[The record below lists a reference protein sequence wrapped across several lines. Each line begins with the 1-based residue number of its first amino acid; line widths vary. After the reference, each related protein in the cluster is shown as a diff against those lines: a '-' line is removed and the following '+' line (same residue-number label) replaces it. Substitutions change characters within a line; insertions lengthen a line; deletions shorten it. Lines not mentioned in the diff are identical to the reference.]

1 MTQPSAL
8 QGFDR
13 PSSEADEY
21 HLWDAV
27 ADYYDREDLPY
38 FFRTAAP
45 QMAGRRSARA
55 IGSGYRQRHIMLF
68 DAHGTNPVPQSV
80 FPYCQVNHV
89 IHFLSQNLLILIQ
102 LLRVPTVVRRF
113 VVQS

>member
-1 MTQPSAL
+1 MWDVLLMTQPSAL

-68 DAHGTNPVPQSV
+68 DAQGIYPAHQPSISGYQ
-80 FPYCQVNHV
+80 Y
-89 IHFLSQNLLILIQ
+89 NLLLVFF
-102 LLRVPTVVRRF
+102 RAC
-113 VVQS
+113 